1 MSILTIGVV
10 IVVFIS
16 LSCNGYSQDSLA
28 EKKQSAFANF
38 GAGIEY
44 AKNSEIGIFG
54 QYNLKNFAVT
64 GQVRR
69 CTHDKKIYFT
79 PGVKYYFSKKIYG
92 IVPLI
97 NIRYG
102 KLHYNKKWSAS
113 GYDYE
118 IVYVWD
124 AAMGQMMPE
133 VRPTYSSGSG
143 SSLINS
149 PALSLSGGGEYT
161 IKNFGINATLG
172 MSYYTKIKG
181 DFKNKN
187 KFFFTIGA
195 VYYFGQNKVKQP

>member
-1 MSILTIGVV
+1 MNIVKKKKSIVTIDIV

-16 LSCNGYSQDSLA
+16 LSFNGYSQNSFT
-28 EKKQSAFANF
+28 EKTQSVIANF
-38 GAGIEY
+38 AAGIEY

-69 CTHDKKIYFT
+69 CTHDKKIYFS
-79 PGVKYYFSKKIYG
+79 PGVKYYFSRNIYG

-97 NIRYG
+97 NVRYG
-102 KLHYNKKWSAS
+102 KLHYDQKWSTS

-133 VRPTYSSGSG
+133 VRHYSFRSG
-143 SSLINS
+143 SSLINT
-149 PALSLSGGGEYT
+149 PALSVAGGGEYK

-172 MSYYTKIKG
+172 MSY
-181 DFKNKN
+181 
-187 KFFFTIGA
+187 
-195 VYYFGQNKVKQP
+195 